1 MAARRDS
8 GVDEATGERY
18 AVTSGCAEAS
28 RAAAACLAAGGNV
41 VDAALAASAVT
52 CVVLPNATSI
62 GGDLFALV
70 KLGDDAGVVALN
82 ATGAAPA
89 RASIDAYRRLGHR
102 FVPERGGLAVQGPGL
117 VAGWQALHE
126 RWGGKPLAELLA
138 PAIDLAHN
146 GSAVGWRL
154 AGAIAEHLAEFSGL
168 PGWRDVF
175 APGGRPLAEGD
186 RLVQAHLAA
195 TLARIAAQGARAFY
209 EGPVARDIARSV
221 AAAGGFL
228 DEADLATIKAEIQ
241 KPLTARYRDLEI
253 HTQPPISQGLILLR
267 ALRLLAAAAPEPRRL
282 GRAEFWAQA
291 ARSLDKAFDERL
303 ALMGDG
309 AWARDAAQAI
319 IEGRAAEFRLPR
331 FENAQAAD
339 NTSALSVMDAEGNG
353 VAIIQSVYAEFGSGV
368 VGVESGVLLNNR
380 LIGFLLDPEAAN
392 ALAPGRRTMHTLH
405 SFMALDAKG
414 LRWLGGSP
422 GGDNQPQ
429 VNLQV
434 LARLLDFGEAPSVA
448 VGAPRWSLAPGTKPR
463 ELAVAAGRVVETEP
477 GVPAEVREGLVA
489 AGFTVREKAKMR
501 AGSSKIVGRGPHK
514 GTLGAWADWRR
525 EGAAAAG

>member
-1 MAARRDS
+1 MAARRDG

-18 AVTSGCAEAS
+18 AVASGCAEAT

-41 VDAALAASAVT
+41 VDATLAASAVT

-70 KLGDDAGVVALN
+70 KLGADTQIVALN

-89 RASIDAYRRLGHR
+89 RASIEAYRSLGHR
-102 FVPERGGLAVQGPGL
+102 FVPESGGLAVQGPGL

-126 RWGGKPLAELLA
+126 RWGSKPMAELLA
-138 PAIDLAHN
+138 PAIDLARN

-154 AGAIAEHLAEFSGL
+154 AGAIAEHLDEFSRL

-186 RLVQAHLAA
+186 RLVQANLAG
-195 TLARIAAQGARAFY
+195 TLTRIAAHGARAFY

-228 DEADLATIKAEIQ
+228 DERDLATIKAVIQ
-241 KPLTARYRDLEI
+241 KPLTARYRDVQI

-267 ALRLLAAAAPEPRRL
+267 ALNLLAGAAPEPRR
-282 GRAEFWAQA
+282 RAQAEFWAQA
-291 ARSLDKAFDERL
+291 ARSLDQAFEERL

-309 AWARDAAQAI
+309 AGARDAAQAI
-319 IEGRAAEFRLPR
+319 IEGRAAALRLPP
-331 FENAQAAD
+331 FEHAQAAD
-339 NTSALSVMDAEGNG
+339 NTSALSVIDAEGNG
-353 VAIIQSVYAEFGSGV
+353 VTIIQSVYAELGSGV

-380 LIGFLLDPEAAN
+380 LIGFFLDPERAN

-405 SFMALDAKG
+405 NFMALDARG
-414 LRWLGGSP
+414 LRWVGGSP

-434 LARLLDFGEAPSVA
+434 LARLLDFGEAPSA
-448 VGAPRWSLAPGTKPR
+448 AIGAPRWSLARHQTPGAR
-463 ELAVAAGRVVETEP
+463 R
-477 GVPAEVREGLVA
+477 
-489 AGFTVREKAKMR
+489 R
-501 AGSSKIVGRGPHK
+501 AGPCLGNRAGGRG
-514 GTLGAWADWRR
+514 RR
-525 EGAAAAG
+525 PRRARRFGLRRPGEAQVARGQ

>member
-1 MAARRDS
+1 MDGRRD
-8 GVDEATGERY
+8 GKVDEAFGERY

-28 RAAAACLAAGGNV
+28 RAAADCLAAGGNV
-41 VDAALAASAVT
+41 VDAALAASAVS

-70 KLGDDAGVVALN
+70 KLGDAAGIVALN

-89 RASIDAYRRLGHR
+89 RASIDAYRKLGHR

-117 VAGWQALHE
+117 VAGWQTLHE
-126 RWGGKPLAELLA
+126 RWGSKPMAELLA
-138 PAIDLAHN
+138 PAIDLARN
-146 GSAVGWRL
+146 GCAVGRRL
-154 AGAIAEHLAEFSGL
+154 AGAIAGHRDELSGL
-168 PGWRDVF
+168 PGWADIF
-175 APGGRPLAEGD
+175 APGGHPLGRGD
-186 RLVQAHLAA
+186 RLVQANLAT
-195 TLARIAAQGARAFY
+195 TLSRIAAGGARAFY

-221 AAAGGFL
+221 AASGGFL
-228 DEADLATIKAEIQ
+228 DEADLATIRAEIQ
-241 KPLTARYRDLEI
+241 PPLTARYRDLEI
-253 HTQPPISQGLILLR
+253 HTQPPISQGLVLLR
-267 ALRLLAAAAPEPRRL
+267 ALRLLAAASPEPRRL
-282 GRAEFWAQA
+282 APAEFWAQA

-319 IEGRAAEFRLPR
+319 VDGRAAEFRLPR
-331 FENAQAAD
+331 FEDAQAAD
-339 NTSALSVMDAEGNG
+339 NTSALSVMDAAGNG
-353 VAIIQSVYAEFGSGV
+353 VAIIQSVYAELGSGV

-380 LIGFLLDPEAAN
+380 LIGFFLDPERAN
-392 ALAPGRRTMHTLH
+392 ALAPRRRTMHTLH

-414 LRWLGGSP
+414 LRWVGGSP

-434 LARLLDFGEAPSVA
+434 LARLLDLGETPVA
-448 VGAPRWSLAPGTKPR
+448 AIDAPRWSLAPGTKPQ
-463 ELAVAAGRVVETEP
+463 ELAAAPGRVAETEK
-477 GVPAEVREGLVA
+477 GVSAEIRDGLA
-489 AGFTVREKAKMR
+489 RAGFTVRETDKLS
-501 AGSSKIVGRGPHK
+501 GSSKIVGRGPQK